1 MNGGIIENNKT
12 TLHATKYGGGAFYVR
27 GATLTINGGLI
38 QNNSSNCGGAI
49 YNTSYGTTIIN
60 GGVIKNNTAVGDT
73 PNGAAIFHSCR
84 NSKKSATLQIGG
96 NANIDVGNDIYL
108 MSNTSDY

>member
-1 MNGGIIENNKT
+1 MSED
-12 TLHATKYGGGAFYVR
+12 
-27 GATLTINGGLI
+27 ATLTINDGLI

-60 GGVIKNNTAVGDT
+60 GGVIKSNTAVGQVT
-73 PNGAAIFHSCR
+73 SGSAIFHSCR
-84 NSKKSATLQIGG
+84 NQKGEATLQIGG

-108 MSNTSDY
+108 MSNTSDD